1 MRVQRLGN
9 SAVVQSS
16 ETAEGWIEHPLGRFL
31 LGSPQSSLSLAR
43 TTREHSSLEVV
54 RSNQLHLFTPLARRL
69 NTLRESGR
77 RCSWLFNGHVQC
89 RVPRDVTNLNFN
101 QHPEP

>member
-1 MRVQRLGN
+1 MRVQRIGT

-54 RSNQLHLFTPLARRL
+54 GSKRAPPVHPAGSAAEHSSRVWKAMQLAFQRTRAVSGPARRH
-69 NTLRESGR
+69 E
-77 RCSWLFNGHVQC
+77 
-89 RVPRDVTNLNFN
+89 
-101 QHPEP
+101 PEFQPTS